1 MITVAI
7 AMTCTMLVSSDIIK
21 PYEYAS
27 LPVGSILPQG
37 WLQTQ
42 LEIQAEGLTG
52 HLLDF
57 WPQVANSSWIQPNI
71 SKDPDPWEQD
81 LPYWLN
87 GLIPLHFLLPQND
100 NLHSQSWKIISF
112 ILQYAS
118 TTNSKTGWLGVDDLS
133 GGNQYLGRWNVLN
146 ALTMYCEGN
155 TTLCS
160 TIKPA
165 ILKYILVQQYRMIN
179 TAPFGNTWSGARW
192 MDFVYSVMWLIQN
205 GGDII
210 NNYTQNLTDIMDLS
224 YEQGF
229 DWETWF
235 EYQLPTNAVV
245 NNFNLYNH
253 GVNNAQAFKSAAIWY
268 RYKSTNETLRQLSMN
283 RLIKMD
289 EYHGQST
296 GMFAADEHLAGR
308 MPSRGTE
315 TCDVVEYMWS
325 FQVMFRVFGNVRYL
339 DRLETIAVNALPA
352 TFGSPNGG
360 DMWAHQY
367 LQQNNE
373 INSMFTNP
381 HIWASD
387 GPNATVY
394 GLAPNY
400 GCCTANFNQGWPKFA
415 ASVYSI
421 VSDGIGIGVYAPSK
435 TKGVVNGMAS
445 INITTNYPFED
456 DITININA
464 QKAFNLYLRIPGWTN
479 IGDVVLKLDNNQPI
493 DPKTLNNG
501 TMYKL
506 PIPSSGSHIV
516 QLNFNPKVRIYKGY
530 NGSVS
535 LLRGP
540 ILFSLPIK
548 EQWEVVANY
557 KFDSKDYWCLPQSKW
572 NYALAIDD
580 LNNIEK
586 YVQVKT
592 ANWVT
597 GHAPFNRTNI
607 PIMLQVNAYELYTW
621 GEIDNA
627 AASPPQ
633 SPACANKANCNP
645 TVTQLILVPHGTTDL
660 RIAEWPLANTNY

>member
-373 INSMFTNP
+373 INSMYTNP
-381 HIWASD
+381 HLWASD
-387 GPNATVY
+387 GPNATLY

-400 GCCTANFNQGWPKFA
+400 GCCTANFNQGWPKY
-415 ASVYSI
+415 ASGIYFTMA
-421 VSDGIGIGVYAPSK
+421 DGIAIGIYAPSV
-435 TKGVVNGMAS
+435 TKDVINGMAS
-445 INITTNYPFED
+445 INITTNYPFQD
-456 DITININA
+456 DIYIDVNA
-464 QKAFNLYLRIPGWTN
+464 LKAFNLYLRIPHWTIVGN
-479 IGDVVLKLDNNQPI
+479 VELLLDSSNI
-493 DPKTLNNG
+493 DPLNIING

-506 PIPSSGSHIV
+506 LIPYQGQHKIY
-516 QLNFNPKVRIYKGY
+516 LNFKPNIRIYKGY

-535 LLRGP
+535 LLRGSL
-540 ILFSLPIK
+540 LFSLPIK
-548 EQWEVVANY
+548 EKWEVVAEY
-557 KFDSKDYWCLPQSKW
+557 EFDSKDYWCLPQSAW
-572 NYALAIDD
+572 NYALDIED
-580 LNNIEK
+580 LNDVEKSVKVETSNWIE
-586 YVQVKT
+586 
-592 ANWVT
+592 

-607 PIMLQVNAYELYTW
+607 PIILIVNAYKVNTW
-621 GEIDNA
+621 GMVDSA
-627 AASPPQ
+627 AAAPPK
-633 SPACANKANCNP
+633 SPACQNKANCETNP
-645 TVTQLILVPHGTTDL
+645 EQIQLVPHGTTDL
-660 RIAEWPLANTNY
+660 RIAQFPLAFTHY